1 MSCCNTNC
9 YNPCGS
15 TCYRTSYNNCCVPQ
29 QPCTQTVVNLPTT
42 LTVIPTK
49 SAALANNQFKLSLAG
64 SGLSGNWTGGSI
76 TGTTTASLVGG
87 GGGTLCCCPCS
98 IVTSIAGEAGTISN
112 HNIAAAPLTIT
123 LAGSSAT
130 GTGSLSGTV
139 DGVAFVGGHITFPSA
154 TVTCC
159 NGIRTITLLAGTVT
173 W

>member
-15 TCYRTSYNNCCVPQ
+15 TCYRTNYNCCVPQ

-42 LTVIPTK
+42 LTVTPTN
-49 SAALANNQFKLSLAG
+49 SGALANNQFKLSLAG
-64 SGLSGNWTGGSI
+64 SGLSGNWTGGTT
-76 TGTTTASLVGG
+76 TGATASLVGG

-98 IVTSIAGEAGTISN
+98 IVTSIAGEAGTSSN
-112 HNIAAAPLTIT
+112 NNIAAAPLTIT

-139 DGVAFVGGHITFPSA
+139 GGTAFVGGNVTFPSA

-159 NGIRTITLLAGTVT
+159 NGIRTITLAVGTVT